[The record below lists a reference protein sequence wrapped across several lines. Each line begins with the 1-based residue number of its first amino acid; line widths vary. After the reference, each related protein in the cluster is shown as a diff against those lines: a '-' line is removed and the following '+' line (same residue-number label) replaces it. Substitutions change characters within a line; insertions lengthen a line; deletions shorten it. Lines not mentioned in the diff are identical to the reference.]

1 MIRSLTIRNW
11 KAFADKH
18 ITFSEGITFFVGQN
32 GVGKT
37 TLLDAICLCV
47 TGKSLAAD
55 FQELVRDPKQ
65 PAEVRLDLDANGN
78 RVSITR
84 RFRQDRK
91 LPSEVV
97 LDGRSRGLGWDEL
110 TSTALDFLAVD
121 DIFFN
126 RLTYMSEGEVFRY
139 LQEPPS
145 KALNPRVQDIFGIAS
160 LQTLKGF
167 TEGIMR
173 NLSSSIRDISSELKT
188 IRTKKLPDDSQ
199 IKALEESLAKL
210 KEKEKKGHEE
220 RDVLTKQIREISEE
234 KRNCEDLRVLL
245 TEIAEKYGPEI
256 AKTSRESIDDAIQE
270 AIKALDS
277 EVSSEEENLRKSE
290 VTVGS
295 VQNRIN
301 YLSDIETLLQSVI
314 ADTTKRAEVPC
325 PVCKRPVD
333 KPLAQRLIHNTE
345 QQIKE
350 AEKELSNIQD
360 ASTTL
365 QDKIN
370 SLRQKVR
377 KLREYDT
384 RLNIIPKAI
393 LERVKPLA
401 IERVG
406 LLLSSLDASLKEK
419 SEAQKSK
426 VLELEAVREE
436 IEQKTRDHAEL
447 KAELTQADRLKLLK
461 ERLLSC
467 YEGQMLAET
476 LAGAFDS
483 ALQEQKDQNLAQ
495 VYRWISELW
504 QRFRPESRWKIVLD
518 EKGVIRVASEK
529 REYDFAHLSG
539 GEKTVLL
546 VLARVILCKL
556 LSTKID
562 FLMIDEPLEHLDIRN
577 RRSLLNFL
585 VSACRKN
592 IIPQMLVTTFEET
605 LIRKYYEGE
614 KTTVE
619 LLA

>member
-47 TGKSLAAD
+47 TGKSPTAD
-55 FQELVRDPKQ
+55 FQELVRDSKQ
-65 PAEVRLDLDANGN
+65 PAEVRLELDANGN
-78 RVSITR
+78 RFSIMRKFR
-84 RFRQDRK
+84 RDRK
-91 LPSEVV
+91 LACEVV
-97 LDGRSRGLGWDEL
+97 LDGRSRGMGWDEL

-121 DIFFN
+121 DMFFN

-139 LQEPPS
+139 LQEPPGE
-145 KALNPRVQDIFGIAS
+145 ALNARVKEIFGIAS

-167 TEGIMR
+167 TEGIIR
-173 NLSSSIRDISSELKT
+173 DVSSSIRDISSELKT
-188 IRTKKLPDDSQ
+188 IRTKKPADDSQ
-199 IKALEESLAKL
+199 IKAMEETLAKL
-210 KEKEKKGHEE
+210 KEKEKKSYEE
-220 RDVLTKQIREISEE
+220 RDALTKQIGEINGER
-234 KRNCEDLRVLL
+234 KNCEGLMELL
-245 TEIAEKYGPEI
+245 AEIAEKYGPEI
-256 AKTSRESIDDAIQE
+256 AKTSRASIDDAVQE
-270 AIKALDS
+270 AIKDLDS
-277 EVSSEEENLRKSE
+277 DVSSEEENLRKSE
-290 VTVGS
+290 VSLGS

-301 YLSDIETLLQSVI
+301 YLRDIETLLQSVV
-314 ADTTKRAEVPC
+314 ADATKKAEVLC

-333 KPLAQRLIHNTE
+333 KPLADRLIRETK
-345 QQIKE
+345 QQIMG
-350 AEKELSNIQD
+350 AEKEFREIQD
-360 ASTTL
+360 TSKTL

-370 SLRQKVR
+370 SLMQKAR
-377 KLREYDT
+377 KLREYGT
-384 RLNIIPKAI
+384 RLNTIPKVI
-393 LERVKPLA
+393 LGRVKPLA
-401 IERVG
+401 IERVN
-406 LLLSSLDASLKEK
+406 LLLSSIEASLKEK
-419 SEAQKSK
+419 SEAEKSK
-426 VLELEAVREE
+426 ALELEVTRKE

-461 ERLLSC
+461 NRLHSYYER
-467 YEGQMLAET
+467 QMLAEMLT
-476 LAGAFDS
+476 GVLES
-483 ALQEQKDQNLAQ
+483 ALQEQKDKNLAHA
-495 VYRWISELW
+495 YRWISELW
-504 QRFRPESRWKIVLD
+504 EKFRPESRWKIVLD
-518 EKGVIRVASEK
+518 EKGVIRVTSEE

-546 VLARVILCKL
+546 VLTRVILCRL

-614 KTTVE
+614 KTNVE